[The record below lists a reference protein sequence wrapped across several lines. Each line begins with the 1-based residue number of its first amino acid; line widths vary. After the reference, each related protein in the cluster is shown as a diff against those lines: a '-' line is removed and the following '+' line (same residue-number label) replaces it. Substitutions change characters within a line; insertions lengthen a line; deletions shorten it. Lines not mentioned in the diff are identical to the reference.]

1 MKKITMHDFDIII
14 IGSGICGAGLA
25 ANLPCNKRILML
37 EMEPQPGFH
46 STGRSAA
53 LYIRSYGNASI
64 RTLNELSLPFFKD
77 FQAHGKDESLLTQ
90 RGFLSICLHGQDE
103 MFESFLQENPTL
115 KEISVQQA
123 LDYVPLLRPETFS
136 RAVYEPEAYDIDVA
150 RMHQSWLKLAAKKG
164 CVLKCKSEVLSLEKK
179 ADGWLVDTGSKTYHT
194 KIVVNSAGA
203 WADGVAG
210 LAALAPIGLTPK
222 RRSIVVTPLPDNC
235 HSESWPLFCD
245 AGDNWYAK
253 PESGKLLI
261 SPADADPVTA
271 CDIYPDDMVIAEGI
285 HRFESAVDFDVKRI
299 ENKWAGLRTFAPDNT
314 PVVGFDPR
322 SEGFFWLAGQGGYGI
337 QTAPALSQVAA
348 ALLEGK
354 STHPKL
360 ETALSPARF
369 VDNKL
374 DKNRR

>member
-1 MKKITMHDFDIII
+1 MHNFDLII

-25 ANLPCNKRILML
+25 AYLPDNKRILIL

-53 LYIRSYGNASI
+53 LYIRSYGNATI
-64 RTLNELSLPFFKD
+64 RALNELSLPFFNDPQVNSKD
-77 FQAHGKDESLLTQ
+77 QSLLTQ
-90 RGFLSICLHGQDE
+90 RGVLSICVHGQDE

-150 RMHQSWLKLAAKKG
+150 GMHQSWLKRAAENG
-164 CVLKCKSEVLSLEKK
+164 SVLECKSEVLSLEKT

-194 KIVVNSAGA
+194 KIIVNSAGA
-203 WADGVAG
+203 WADQVAG
-210 LAALAPIGLTPK
+210 LATLAPMGLTPK
-222 RRSIVVTPLPDNC
+222 RRSIVVTSLPDNN
-235 HSESWPLFCD
+235 HSERWPLFCD

-253 PESGKLLI
+253 PASGKLLI
-261 SPADADPVTA
+261 SPADADPMPA

-285 HRFESAVDFDVKRI
+285 HRFESAVDLDVKRI
-299 ENKWAGLRTFAPDNT
+299 ENTWAGLRTFSPDNS

-337 QTAPALSQVAA
+337 QTAPALSKIAA
-348 ALLEGK
+348 ALLAGK
-354 STHPKL
+354 STHPVL
-360 ETALSPARF
+360 ETSLSPARF
-369 VDNKL
+369 VDN
-374 DKNRR
+374 